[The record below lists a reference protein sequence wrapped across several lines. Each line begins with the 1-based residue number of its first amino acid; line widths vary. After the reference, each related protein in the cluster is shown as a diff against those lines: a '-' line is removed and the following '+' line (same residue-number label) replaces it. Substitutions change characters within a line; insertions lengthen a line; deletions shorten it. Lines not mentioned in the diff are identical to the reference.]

1 MDRGRLPL
9 EHFHLL
15 CSVLGAK
22 KEAFAVGAGNGL
34 ILSRIHWDT
43 SYPIEPGDLGDAVRV
58 VF

>member
-34 ILSRIHWDT
+34 KGNLGRQEQLLVRAGSR
-43 SYPIEPGDLGDAVRV
+43 
-58 VF
+58 